1 MPTVSMWLN
10 DDEFAECKEDAV
22 TQNLSVSA
30 MLKQAYFNAEIVDVK
45 KVKSLE
51 IERNFHLN
59 RIGNNVNQVAK
70 YCNSNGGIIDQLVLS
85 SLMEIQDDCKT
96 I

>member
-1 MPTVSMWLN
+1 MWLD
-10 DDEFAECKEDAV
+10 DDEIMQCKKEAAE
-22 TQNLSVSA
+22 NGLSVSA

-51 IERNFHLN
+51 IEQNFHLN
-59 RIGNNVNQVAK
+59 RIGNNVSQVAK
-70 YCNSNGGIIDQLVLS
+70 YCNFNGGIINQLVLS